1 MYDRNHIHSQ
11 LLLLIVYLLFRH
23 EKKPENKEIV
33 KDLEKKLTRRKV
45 QLYEMEEALPKMNGL
60 CA

>member
-1 MYDRNHIHSQ
+1 
-11 LLLLIVYLLFRH
+11 LIVYLSFRH